1 VGFLVGCSDKK
12 EAEKIH
18 YFYQGQSANWS
29 GEIEVT
35 GSVSVTKDQEEINH
49 YKTPYDML
57 LRLKYTG
64 DPSEIKSSQLVNYS
78 YELGSISGSEMT
90 DFDQVII
97 SEYHGD
103 PGLMSF
109 KPDESPTIAIT
120 IGDKVEVIQL
130 KNKS

>member
-1 VGFLVGCSDKK
+1 MSRPK
-12 EAEKIH
+12 
-18 YFYQGQSANWS
+18 SNWS

-35 GSVSVTKDQEEINH
+35 GSVSVTKDQEGINH

-78 YELGSISGSEMT
+78 YELGSISGSEIT

-103 PGLMSF
+103 HGLMTF
-109 KPDESPTIAIT
+109 KADESPTIACLLHNG
-120 IGDKVEVIQL
+120 IGQREVRTFFWTP
-130 KNKS
+130 